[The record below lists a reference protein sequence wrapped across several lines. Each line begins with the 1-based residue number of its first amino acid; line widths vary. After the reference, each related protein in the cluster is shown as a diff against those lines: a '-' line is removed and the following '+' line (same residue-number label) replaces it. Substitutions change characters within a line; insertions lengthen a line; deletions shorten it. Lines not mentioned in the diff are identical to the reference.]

1 MIKLH
6 ATLLLLFC
14 SLFSQAQ
21 NDIKQYKTY
30 FATGS
35 YEGKNILV
43 LRQFKQA
50 TQQSYLIVNPE
61 TLETQI
67 INSQQVVLK
76 PITFQEFGISLKNT
90 PYYKALQTAR
100 QQSLHLQD
108 AGITHGFPKEK
119 GITLTIDLCP
129 SHKPLDRNIFTALI
143 AAFQKEERPV
153 PLALSITGKFML
165 GHADDIRWLQRLQKS
180 GELDITWT
188 NHTYN
193 HHYNPKAPLNIN
205 FLMEPGTD
213 LNFEILGLEQAMI
226 ERGLLPSVF
235 FRFPGLVSNQKLVDQ
250 VTSYGLIPIGSDA
263 WLAKGQSS
271 HAGSLV
277 LIHGN
282 GNEPIGVKDFIK
294 LLATEK
300 ATINQQQWLLYD
312 LRSSVKNEFK

>member
-6 ATLLLLFC
+6 TILTLVFC
-14 SLFSQAQ
+14 SLFAKAQ
-21 NDIKQYKTY
+21 KEIQHYKAY

-35 YEGKNILV
+35 YNGKNILV
-43 LRQFKQA
+43 LRQFEQEA
-50 TQQSYLIVNPE
+50 QQSYLIVNPQ

-67 INSQQVVLK
+67 INSKQVSVK
-76 PITFQEFGISLKNT
+76 PIRFQEFGTYLKNT
-90 PYYKALQTAR
+90 PYFSALQTAQ
-100 QQSLHLQD
+100 QQSLLLQD

-129 SHKPLDRNIFTALI
+129 SHKPLDRTIFSSLI
-143 AAFQKEERPV
+143 AAFQKHERPV
-153 PLALSITGKFML
+153 PVALSITGKFML
-165 GHADDIRWLQRLQKS
+165 NHSDDINWLLGLQKS
-180 GELDITWT
+180 GDLNITWT
-188 NHTYN
+188 NHTFN
-193 HHYNPKAPLNIN
+193 HHYNPKAPLAIN

-213 LNFEILGLEQAMI
+213 LNFEILGLEKAMI

-235 FRFPGLVSNQKLVDQ
+235 FRFPGLVSDQKLVDQ

-263 WLAKGQSS
+263 WLAKGQQS

-294 LLATEK
+294 LLVTEK

-312 LRSSVKNEFK
+312 LRTSIENEFR